1 MESPYK
7 MRTRIT
13 FAKTEAMRYTG
24 HLAVRSTWERTMRR
38 AGLPLSY
45 SQGYNPHPKFNLASP
60 LPLGFTSETEMIDVW
75 MSERVP
81 IDEIR
86 EALEPAMPPGLALVE
101 VKEVDLHASKLP
113 NLLQAATFTVTLL
126 EHEPNLEARV
136 AELRQCEN
144 ISWERRGKTF
154 NLRELIDAIRLG
166 EPTSE
171 GEQRIIMRLSAR
183 SGATGRP
190 DEVLEAL
197 DIDPYDARI
206 CRKALFL
213 EKE

>member
-1 MESPYK
+1 MMESPYK
-7 MRTRIT
+7 MRLRIT
-13 FAKTEAMRYTG
+13 FAKTDAMRYTG

-60 LPLGFTSETEMIDVW
+60 LPLGFTSESEMIDVW
-75 MSERVP
+75 MGEHVP
-81 IDEIR
+81 LDEIR
-86 EALEPAMPPGLALVE
+86 GALESAMPPGLALIEVE
-101 VKEVDLHASKLP
+101 EVDLHAEKLP

-126 EHEPNLEARV
+126 EHEPDLETRI
-136 AELRQCEN
+136 AELRQGEN
-144 ISWERRGKTF
+144 IPWERRGKPF
-154 NLRELIDAIRLG
+154 NLRELIEAIRLG

-197 DIDPYDARI
+197 GIDPYDARI
-206 CRKALFL
+206 CRSELLL
-213 EKE
+213 EE